1 MRQKVSVTTHLT
13 SSLAKTKQA
22 LGIIMCRILFW

>member
-13 SSLAKTKQA
+13 CSLAKTKQA
-22 LGIIMCRILFW
+22 LGIIMSRILFW